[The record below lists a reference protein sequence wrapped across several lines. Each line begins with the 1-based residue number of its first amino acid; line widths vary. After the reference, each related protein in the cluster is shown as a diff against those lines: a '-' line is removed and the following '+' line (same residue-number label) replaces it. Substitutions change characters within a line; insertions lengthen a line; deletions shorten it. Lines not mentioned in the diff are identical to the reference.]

1 MSSRKIKNLS
11 YFANAIHPGPEGAR
25 FCCVVRDKMV
35 DAFVRENELDLKRA
49 LEECKCLVQI

>member
-25 FCCVVRDKMV
+25 FCCVVRDKV
-35 DAFVRENELDLKRA
+35 LANSINSYSGA
-49 LEECKCLVQI
+49 